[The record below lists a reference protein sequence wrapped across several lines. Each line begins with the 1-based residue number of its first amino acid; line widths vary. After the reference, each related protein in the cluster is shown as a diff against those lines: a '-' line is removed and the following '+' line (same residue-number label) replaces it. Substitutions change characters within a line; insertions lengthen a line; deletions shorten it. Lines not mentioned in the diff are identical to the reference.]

1 MPLYQVMWSYKA
13 IRIIEAATKRE
24 AIQIAEQFDDDDW
37 ELLDDIPIT
46 ARLIKINRSSQS
58 QNEGS
63 KQ

>member
-24 AIQIAEQFDDDDW
+24 AIQIAEQFDDDAW

-46 ARLIKINRSSQS
+46 ARRVKTDAALVRAKG
-58 QNEGS
+58 GS
-63 KQ
+63 NG

>member
-13 IRIIEAATKRE
+13 IRINEAATKRE